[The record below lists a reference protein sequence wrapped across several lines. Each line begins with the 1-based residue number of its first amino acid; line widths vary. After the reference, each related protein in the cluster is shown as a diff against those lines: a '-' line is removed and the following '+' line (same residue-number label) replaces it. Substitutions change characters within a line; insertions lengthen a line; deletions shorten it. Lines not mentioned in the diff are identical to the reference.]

1 MKRTLKG
8 VCFHFALI
16 LLNLNCCR
24 NYMKLFLTSAG
35 ITPEITDEFL
45 KLLAKLSKDCRMV
58 FVPTV
63 PAPRK

>member
-1 MKRTLKG
+1 
-8 VCFHFALI
+8 
-16 LLNLNCCR
+16 
-24 NYMKLFLTSAG
+24 MKLFLTSAG

-63 PAPRK
+63 PAPRKWSAKLLNCIKI